1 MTQSASTLMGIASAS
16 KWEDG
21 VAFYMS
27 EIRKFPV
34 LSQKEEVALA
44 RNVSEKGDLASKNRL
59 INSHLRLVVKV
70 AKMYRH
76 YGLPLSDLIAE
87 GNLGLMRAI
96 EKFEPERGFRLS
108 TYAMWWIRA
117 SINEYVLNAWSLVKI
132 GSSAT
137 RKRLFYNLRKLK
149 AKLGFYMMMGRC
161 QRHMLSEIAKSLDV
175 TKDEVL
181 GMDAR
186 LTGRD
191 SSLNVAV
198 GEEQATERLDFLID
212 TRPNQ
217 EECLE
222 NLQERRRS
230 RFLVRTALSSL
241 DTREQDIVVRR
252 RLVDQPVTLESL
264 GEDYGV
270 SRERIRQIRS
280 HALKKL
286 EKKICELLES
296 EGRLITQALRKWTES
311 LHIKGMVPEP
321 CWT

>member
-1 MTQSASTLMGIASAS
+1 MGIASAS

-87 GNLGLMRAI
+87 GNLGLMPSHRK
-96 EKFEPERGFRLS
+96 EFEPERGFRLS

-132 GSSAT
+132 RSAAT

-149 AKLGFYMMMGRC
+149 AKLGFYDDGP
-161 QRHMLSEIAKSLDV
+161 LSEA
-175 TKDEVL
+175 
-181 GMDAR
+181 
-186 LTGRD
+186 
-191 SSLNVAV
+191 
-198 GEEQATERLDFLID
+198 
-212 TRPNQ
+212 
-217 EECLE
+217 
-222 NLQERRRS
+222 
-230 RFLVRTALSSL
+230 
-241 DTREQDIVVRR
+241 
-252 RLVDQPVTLESL
+252 
-264 GEDYGV
+264 
-270 SRERIRQIRS
+270 
-280 HALKKL
+280 HALEIARVSGCNQRTRYL
-286 EKKICELLES
+286 VC
-296 EGRLITQALRKWTES
+296 GCPVDGT
-311 LHIKGMVPEP
+311 
-321 CWT
+321 